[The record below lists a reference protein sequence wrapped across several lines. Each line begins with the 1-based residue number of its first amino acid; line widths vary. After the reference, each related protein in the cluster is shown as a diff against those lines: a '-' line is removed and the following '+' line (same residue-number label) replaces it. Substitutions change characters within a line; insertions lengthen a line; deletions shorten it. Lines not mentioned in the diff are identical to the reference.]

1 MRVCVCVCVLNVHVL
16 SCAWSLSVYDGVDHF
31 GHHLHLLFLFLFVL
45 DVAWASLGI
54 DAFVVIR
61 FAKGRSRRRS
71 FVIVDDR
78 NPR

>member
-1 MRVCVCVCVLNVHVL
+1 MRVCVGVIRARAKLCVVVKCVRWRGSFRASFASSFFV
-16 SCAWSLSVYDGVDHF
+16 
-31 GHHLHLLFLFLFVL
+31 LFVL